1 MVWCFPPEGLGLST
15 SYDTMKHM
23 LLLAASLL
31 ATCLFRNAAVAQPQ
45 MANAGFEYW
54 QNLGTGTEEPTDWSS
69 IKTSD
74 GGTFINNLAPQTCWR
89 STDFHSGSYSVRLKT
104 ASTAFGPANGT
115 LTCGRVHAEI
125 TPANGYVFTD
135 AADAQWNQEMTS
147 RPDSLVGWFKATP
160 QPGDEGKVEAILHT
174 GAGRLPENGTLANW
188 VGRARW
194 IAPTAV
200 VSNWTRF
207 SVPFTYYNGGT
218 PSHILMVL
226 TSGDSLVTV
235 VDSESLYDDIALIYN
250 VIPTPSV
257 NSVALN
263 GTDPAQITVNY
274 STGGVPTSNT
284 LFTAQLSDANGSF
297 ANPTPIGSLGSLS
310 ATGAISCSIPGNTP
324 PGTGYRIRVF
334 PSTNPFSAFYA
345 PVSVPFTIT
354 GGAVVRV
361 AAKVFLDGPYVSG
374 TQLMNDNLRNLGII
388 PSVEPYTGIGYA
400 HAGGGGEST
409 TAPVLAVT
417 GNNAIVDWV
426 VLELRDKN
434 NSATVLRTRS
444 ALVQRDG
451 DVVDVD
457 GVSSVPFAVAA
468 DNYFVAVRHRNHLGC
483 MTATS
488 IALSGTAAAV
498 DFTNN
503 ATATFGTNARRV
515 NGARSTLWTGN
526 ARRDNVVKYT
536 GSNNDRDVI
545 LTAIGGTVPTATLAG
560 YRTEDVNMDGTT
572 KYAGGANDRDLIL
585 QVIGGTV
592 PTATKLEQLP

>member
-1 MVWCFPPEGLGLST
+1 
-15 SYDTMKHM
+15 MKHT
-23 LLLAASLL
+23 LLLAL
-31 ATCLFRNAAVAQPQ
+31 ALSPALALAQPQ
-45 MANAGFEYW
+45 MNNAGFETW

-69 IKTSD
+69 IKTAD
-74 GGTFINNLAPQTCWR
+74 QLGTFAPQVCWR
-89 STDFHSGSYSVRLKT
+89 SADFHTGSFSVRLRT
-104 ASTAFGPANGT
+104 ESALGGIAANGT
-115 LTCGRVHAEI
+115 LTCGRVHADFN
-125 TPANGYVFTD
+125 PANGYVFTD
-135 AADAQWNQEMTS
+135 AADAQWNQTMTS

-160 QPGDEGKVEAILHT
+160 QPGDKGKVEAILHISN
-174 GAGRLPENGTLANW
+174 GQLPAGSTFPNW
-188 VGRARW
+188 ISRARW
-194 IAPTAV
+194 VAPTSTV
-200 VSNWTRF
+200 GVWTRF

-226 TSGDSLVTV
+226 TSGDSTVTQV
-235 VDSESLYDDIALIYN
+235 GSESLYDDIALIYN
-250 VIPTPSV
+250 VTPTPSV

-263 GTDPAQITVNY
+263 GTDPALITVNY
-274 STGGVPTSNT
+274 STGGVPTTST

-297 ANPTPIGSLGSLS
+297 ASPVNIGFIGSTS

-324 PGTGYRIRVF
+324 PGAGYRIRVTT
-334 PSTNPFSAFYA
+334 PSAFYA

-354 GGAVVRV
+354 GSAVVRV

-457 GVSSVPFAVAA
+457 GVSSVPFTVAA

-545 LTAIGGTVPTATLAG
+545 LTAIGGTVPTATAAG
-560 YRTEDVNMDGTT
+560 YRIEDVNLDGTT